1 MADSLKLNPATILS
15 QYSNLG
21 FCAINFLYGKHYF
34 ELYRSFFQLGFM
46 QYSLYFDDWKSPE
59 PMDYGYTPDMYD
71 LILNGESCLH
81 YKSPHVFED
90 TPMREIHITGGLE
103 DYLKRLNSK
112 KRSEFRRCNTAVASS
127 MPIIASDAMRRIR
140 DDICEKHYE
149 ELASKGVSGWFD
161 GSHNT
166 RLASVY
172 LVSYLQQEKGL
183 MEDRTAR
190 SFLLPI
196 FDRDTED
203 LICYTHCVSSMDDR
217 VLYCLVDT
225 NRSDKYSAKAVTV
238 ANIEWA
244 CANGYDY
251 VDIDNH
257 IYQEGLFELL
267 DPSSIAKIAY
277 KNMFFTG
284 VPTRKTYFSSAEAL
298 ETFKA
303 KRDAAIQAR

>member
-1 MADSLKLNPATILS
+1 MTNKLKLSPTTILS
-15 QYSNLG
+15 QYSNVG
-21 FCAINFLYGKHYF
+21 FCGINFLYGHHYF

-46 QYSLYFDDWKSPE
+46 QYSLYFDDWKSPD

-71 LILNGESCLH
+71 LLLNGETCLH

-90 TPMREIHITGGLE
+90 TPMKEVHVTGGLE
-103 DYLKRLNSK
+103 EYLKRLNSK
-112 KRSEFRRCNTAVASS
+112 KRSEFRRCSTAVAYD
-127 MPIIASDAMRRIR
+127 PIKNKDTMRGIL
-140 DDICEKHYE
+140 DKVCEDHYA
-149 ELASKGVSGWFD
+149 ELASKEVSGWFD

-166 RLASVY
+166 RLASAY
-172 LVSYLQQEKGL
+172 LVGYINQENGV
-183 MEDRTAR
+183 MEDRSAT
-190 SFLLPI
+190 SFLLPV
-196 FDRDTED
+196 FDKTTGD
-203 LICYTHCVSSMDDR
+203 LLCYTHCVSSMNDR

-225 NRSDKYSAKAVTV
+225 NRSDSYSAKAVTV

-284 VPTRKTYFSSAEAL
+284 IPTRKTYFSSASAL
-298 ETFKA
+298 ETFVS
-303 KRDAAIQAR
+303 KRDDAIQSR